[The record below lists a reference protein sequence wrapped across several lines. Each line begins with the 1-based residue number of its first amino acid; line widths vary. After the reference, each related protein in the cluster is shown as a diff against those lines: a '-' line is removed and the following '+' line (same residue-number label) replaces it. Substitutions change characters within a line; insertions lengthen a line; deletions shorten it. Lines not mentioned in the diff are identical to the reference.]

1 MSGGGRGA
9 RVTLASATRRNGEE
23 VRTVVCV
30 IRAEHD
36 PKRPDGERGTGRGW
50 VVACPTCGK
59 SRVVTRAEIVSG
71 DWMRCPHCE
80 DAREEGGA

>member
-1 MSGGGRGA
+1 MVS
-9 RVTLASATRRNGEE
+9 
-23 VRTVVCV
+23 V

-36 PKRPDGERGTGRGW
+36 PDRRNDRPLTGPGW

-71 DWMRCPHCE
+71 DWVRCPHGKE
-80 DAREEGGA
+80 AA